1 MATAERVAHP
11 QEIRV
16 FGRVTFVL
24 TPGLARLQNTNQ
36 RTKVVHDYIHY
47 EKFNSDP
54 EEPQIQQIAAQNKAK
69 RHAEDLSR
77 GVLGLGI
84 FACYGEFLSNAGK
97 NCPIRCRCAIVVL
110 ASASSGER
118 TRESFVRPSPLFI
131 FEGPRPSAVH
141 RLRLPATGRQTRPRS
156 PPSTPV
162 RPRRRPAPNSCWT
175 DLAARRAPVNSTGG
189 LYENLRHQGHPK
201 RWHCRPRR
209 HRKDATG
216 VVVAPHRG
224 HDAALGKSCG
234 RNCN

>member
-84 FACYGEFLSNAGK
+84 FACYGEFLSKRGEELSYSLPLRN
-97 NCPIRCRCAIVVL
+97 RCASIRVVRRTDQGIFR
-110 ASASSGER
+110 SS
-118 TRESFVRPSPLFI
+118 FAPLHFR
-131 FEGPRPSAVH
+131 GTQAVSRPSAAPARH
-141 RLRLPATGRQTRPRS
+141 RQAKRGHALLPQHQFAPGAGPRQTVVGRTS
-156 PPSTPV
+156 L
-162 RPRRRPAPNSCWT
+162 
-175 DLAARRAPVNSTGG
+175 LAARR
-189 LYENLRHQGHPK
+189 
-201 RWHCRPRR
+201 
-209 HRKDATG
+209 
-216 VVVAPHRG
+216 
-224 HDAALGKSCG
+224 
-234 RNCN
+234 